1 MLMVVTVLLSVLAAF
16 LTPHDPNRV
25 VEAPNWTSE
34 TTNQNINIDNA
45 APPHRPS
52 GAISNQEIF

>member
-1 MLMVVTVLLSVLAAF
+1 MLMVVTILIAVLAAF

-34 TTNQNINIDNA
+34 ATNQNVNIVNA
-45 APPHRPS
+45 DSPRLPS